1 MVRDANNRYRDRM
14 QVLVVHAHPNQDG
27 FSRALRDAAVR
38 GLETGG
44 HSVDV
49 LDLYEEGF
57 VAAMSE
63 SERRAYESD
72 TPIVDPQVQRSADLL
87 TAADTVVFV
96 YPTWWWGLPA
106 ILKGWLDRV
115 LVPGVAF
122 TLGDGR
128 PKPGLTNVR
137 RLEGITT
144 YGSSRIHSQFFNDA
158 GRRTI
163 SRTLRMVC
171 HKRTKVTWH
180 PLYSIDGTT
189 DQQRSAFLEKIER
202 RLAKL

>member
-14 QVLVVHAHPNQDG
+14 QVLLVHAHPNRDG
-27 FSRALRDAAVR
+27 YSRALRDAAVR
-38 GLETGG
+38 GLESGG
-44 HSVDV
+44 HIVDV
-49 LDLYEEGF
+49 IDLYEEGF

-63 SERRAYESD
+63 AERRAYESD
-72 TPIVDPQVQRSADLL
+72 TPIIDQQVQRSADLL
-87 TAADTVVFV
+87 AVAETIVFV

-128 PKPGLTNVR
+128 PKPALTNVR
-137 RLEGITT
+137 RLEAITT
-144 YGSSRIHSQFFNDA
+144 YGSSRSYTRFFNDA

-163 SRTLRMVC
+163 SRTLRLVC
-171 HKRTKVTWH
+171 HKRTKVMWH
-180 PLYSIDGTT
+180 PLYSIDASTNEERT
-189 DQQRSAFLEKIER
+189 AFLAKIER
-202 RLAKL
+202 RMARL

>member
-1 MVRDANNRYRDRM
+1 M
-14 QVLVVHAHPNQDG
+14 QVLVVHAHPNRDG

-38 GLETGG
+38 GLESGG
-44 HSVDV
+44 HIVDV
-49 LDLYEEGF
+49 VDLYQEGF
-57 VAAMSE
+57 AAAMSAE
-63 SERRAYESD
+63 EQIAYESD
-72 TPIVDPQVQRSADLL
+72 EPIIDPQVRRSADLL
-87 TAADTVVFV
+87 TAAETVVFV

-128 PKPGLTNVR
+128 PKPALTNVR
-137 RLEGITT
+137 RLEAITT
-144 YGSSRIHSQFFNDA
+144 YGSSRSYTQFFNDA

-163 SRTLRMVC
+163 SRTLRLVC

-180 PLYSIDGTT
+180 PLYSIDSTNA
-189 DQQRSAFLEKIER
+189 DQRAAFLAKVER
-202 RLAKL
+202 RMAKL